1 MEHFTQILKL
11 IYKNT
16 LWLVI
21 FPAFTAFALH
31 WLTRDERPVFEVE
44 AKMMMAFQENKSIS
58 LGDQDVKQYQIHTY
72 FQNTIELAR
81 SKKLIEKVRIGIAQQ
96 SISNMSNLFPF
107 SWPDSLKE
115 EVGLLLERRSDGG
128 MNFDARTEANQV
140 IEAFF
145 HEYRLDHNQLTKS
158 LSAFRVMDSHFLQ
171 MKLKYDDPY
180 RANHLLRMI
189 IDQLQSELGHLSR
202 SSIVKHR
209 QVIEE
214 LVRKA
219 KKDLDEKVKVLEAM
233 KVKNNII
240 NLGEHTK
247 AIVTYLVQLE
257 GIRAD
262 VKARIASR
270 KELGGAIH
278 EGMANEQFVRRYRQ
292 ENMAIDDSRQAL
304 YNAQNLKL
312 SHLKNTIDV
321 SEILRQQQLIS
332 DHQSAIRNGLTDITS
347 SSTYDPNK
355 IYTSLAL
362 RYINATLD
370 VDQLQQELQIVEQE
384 IKRVNGYSA
393 RFAPFESTIGTM
405 TEEIN
410 TARQTYLLLLN
421 KLNLTESMELGS
433 AESRL
438 EVIDHP
444 EIPASP
450 IPSKRIFII
459 IGGAMAVF
467 IVLAVLIIVLFLI
480 NDSIQDVGT
489 FERRFGQTAL
499 AALPGRV
506 HSSDRLFQRSLRY
519 FQAEEVKKILSE
531 VQDAKVITINALSAR
546 EDALPV
552 AEALKQ
558 KINDRDVEVLDLR
571 DVGEEMDAVQQLKEK
586 AASHEQV
593 LVLPPPLQYS
603 YDGFALAE
611 ASDCNLLTFGL
622 GRVKTAADK
631 RIMKL
636 FERPGFNHLGMVLT
650 NLKPEHMEG
659 YVGGIPKRRNW
670 FRRTIKKLVQREW

>member
-1 MEHFTQILKL
+1 MEHLTQILKL
-11 IYKNT
+11 IYKNA

-21 FPAFTAFALH
+21 FPVLAAFTMH
-31 WLTRDERPVFEVE
+31 WLTRNERPVYEVE
-44 AKMMMAFQENKSIS
+44 AKMMMAFQENKNIS

-72 FQNTIELAR
+72 FQNTIELAK
-81 SKKLIEKVRIGIAQQ
+81 SKKLIEKVRIQIAQQ
-96 SISNMSNLFPF
+96 SISDMSDLFPF
-107 SWPDSLKE
+107 NWPDSVRE
-115 EVGLLLERRSDGG
+115 EVILLLNNRSDGA
-128 MNFDARTEANQV
+128 MNFDRKSKANEV
-140 IEAFF
+140 LNAFF
-145 HEYRLDHNQLTKS
+145 HQYRLDHGKLTKS
-158 LSAFRVMDSHFLQ
+158 MSAFRVMDSHFLQ
-171 MKLKYDDPY
+171 MKLKYENPY
-180 RANHLLRMI
+180 RANHLLRMMI
-189 IDQLQSELGHLSR
+189 EQLQSELGQLSR

-219 KKDLDEKVKVLEAM
+219 KKDLDEKVRVLEAM

-262 VKARIASR
+262 VKARIASQ
-270 KELGGAIH
+270 KKLGGAIH
-278 EGMANEQFVRRYRQ
+278 EGMTNDQFVTQYRQ
-292 ENMAIDDSRQAL
+292 ENMDIDNSRQAL

-312 SHLKNTIDV
+312 SYLKNTIDV

-332 DHQSAIRNGLTDITS
+332 DHQSAIRNGVTDITK

-362 RYINATLD
+362 RYINATLN
-370 VDQLQQELQIVEQE
+370 VDQLEQELEIVEQE
-384 IKRVNGYSA
+384 IRRVNGYSA

-444 EIPASP
+444 EIPEDP
-450 IPSKRIFII
+450 IPSKRVFLI
-459 IGGAMAVF
+459 IGVAMAIF
-467 IVLAVLIIVLFLI
+467 IVLTVLIIILFLI
-480 NDSIQDVGT
+480 NDSIRDVGT
-489 FERRFGQTAL
+489 FERRFRKTAL
-499 AALPGRV
+499 AALPDQVQSNDG
-506 HSSDRLFQRSLRY
+506 LFQRSLKY
-519 FQAEEVKKILSE
+519 FQGEEIKKILAE
-531 VQDAKVITINALSAR
+531 VRDARIITINALSAR
-546 EDALPV
+546 EESLRV

-558 KINDRDVEVLDLR
+558 KLDSKDVEVLDLR
-571 DVGEEMDAVQQLKEK
+571 AMGEEEDAVQQLKEK
-586 AASHEQV
+586 AARHEQV

-603 YDGFALAE
+603 YDGLALAE

-631 RIMKL
+631 RIMK
-636 FERPGFNHLGMVLT
+636 FFDSPGFNHLGMVLT

-659 YVGGIPKRRNW
+659 YVGGIPKQRNW
-670 FRRTIKKLVQREW
+670 FRRVVKKLVQREW

>member
-1 MEHFTQILKL
+1 MEHLTQILKL
-11 IYKNT
+11 IYKNA

-21 FPAFTAFALH
+21 FPILAAFALH
-31 WLTRDERPVFEVE
+31 WLTRNERPVFEVE

-58 LGDQDVKQYQIHTY
+58 LGENDVKQYQIHTY

-81 SKKLIEKVRIGIAQQ
+81 SKKLIEKVRVRIAQQ
-96 SISNMSNLFPF
+96 SINDTLGIFPF
-107 SWPDSLKE
+107 NWPDSLQE
-115 EVGLLLERRSDGG
+115 ELLLELSKRAAGT
-128 MNFDARTEANQV
+128 MNFDARSGANQV
-140 IEAFF
+140 INKFF
-145 HEYRLDHNQLTKS
+145 QEYHLSHAELTKS

-180 RANHLLRMI
+180 RANFLLRSM
-189 IDQLQSELGHLSR
+189 IDQLQYELGQLSK

-219 KKDLDEKVKVLEAM
+219 KKDLDEKVRVLEVM

-257 GIRAD
+257 GMRAD
-262 VKARIASR
+262 VKSRIAAQQG
-270 KELGGAIH
+270 LGGAIKA
-278 EGMANEQFVRRYRQ
+278 GMETDEFVTQYRQ
-292 ENMAIDDSRQAL
+292 ENLAIDQSRQAL
-304 YNAQNLKL
+304 YDAQNLKL
-312 SHLKNTIDV
+312 GHLKNTIDV
-321 SEILRQQQLIS
+321 SEILRHQKLIN
-332 DHQSAIRNGLTDITS
+332 DHQNTIRAGLSDISKT
-347 SSTYDPNK
+347 STYDPNK

-370 VDQLQQELQIVEQE
+370 IDQLQQELDIVEEE

-421 KLNLTESMELGS
+421 KLNLTESMELGTS
-433 AESRL
+433 ENRL

-444 EIPASP
+444 EVPTTP

-459 IGGAMAVF
+459 LGGA
-467 IVLAVLIIVLFLI
+467 IAVLLVLMVFFIVLFLI
-480 NDSIQDVGT
+480 NDSIQDVDT
-489 FERRFGQTAL
+489 FEHRFDQKTL
-499 AALPGRV
+499 AALPASIQ
-506 HSSDRLFQRSLRY
+506 SSDNLLSRSLKY
-519 FQAEEVKKILSE
+519 FQGEELKKILAK
-531 VQDAKVITINALSAR
+531 VRDAKIITINSLSAR
-546 EDALPV
+546 EDSLPV
-552 AEALKQ
+552 AEAMKQ
-558 KINDRDVEVLDLR
+558 KMVGEDVEVLDLR
-571 DVGEEMDAVQQLKEK
+571 EVDVGLDATRLVQEK
-586 AASHEQV
+586 AVHHDQL

-603 YDGFALAE
+603 YDGLALAE

-622 GRVKTAADK
+622 GRIKTSADK

-636 FERPGFNHLGMVLT
+636 FESPGFNHLGMVLT
-650 NLKPEHMEG
+650 NLKPEHMES
-659 YVGGIPKRRNW
+659 YVGGIPRKRNW
-670 FRRTIKKLVQREW
+670 FRRGLKKLIQREW

>member
-1 MEHFTQILKL
+1 MEHLSQLLKL
-11 IYKNT
+11 IYKNS

-21 FPAFTAFALH
+21 FPTLAAFALH
-31 WLTRDERPVFEVE
+31 WLTRNERPVYEVE
-44 AKMMMAFQENKSIS
+44 AKMMMAFQENKNIS

-81 SKKLIEKVRIGIAQQ
+81 SKKVIEKVRIQAAQQ
-96 SISNMSNLFPF
+96 SISKTSNLFPF
-107 SWPDSLKE
+107 PWPDSLQE
-115 EVGLLLERRSDGG
+115 ELLIALNKRKSGA
-128 MNFDARTEANQV
+128 MNFDGQSEANQV
-140 IEAFF
+140 IERFF
-145 HEYRLDHNQLTKS
+145 EEYRLGYDQLKKS
-158 LSAFRVMDSHFLQ
+158 LLAFRVMDSHFMQ

-180 RANHLLRMI
+180 RANFLLRSLI
-189 IDQLQSELGHLSR
+189 TQLQNELGLLSK
-202 SSIVKHR
+202 SSIIKHR

-219 KKDLDEKVKVLEAM
+219 KKDLDEKVRVLEAM

-262 VKARIASR
+262 VKARIAAQI
-270 KELGGAIH
+270 ELGGSIKA
-278 EGMANEQFVRRYRQ
+278 GMETEDFVTQYRPQ
-292 ENMAIDDSRQAL
+292 NMAIDQSRQAL
-304 YNAQNLKL
+304 YNAQSLKL

-321 SEILRQQQLIS
+321 NEILKQQQMINN
-332 DHQSAIRNGLTDITS
+332 HQSTIRDGLTDIS
-347 SSTYDPNK
+347 RSSTYDPNK

-370 VDQLQQELQIVEQE
+370 VDQLQQELAIVEQE
-384 IKRVNGYSA
+384 IQRVNGYSA

-433 AESRL
+433 SESRL

-444 EIPASP
+444 EIPSAP
-450 IPSKRIFII
+450 IPSKRIFIVL
-459 IGGAMAVF
+459 GGAVAVF
-467 IVLAVLIIVLFLI
+467 VVLAVLFIVLFLI
-480 NDSIQDVGT
+480 NDSIQDVAT
-489 FERRFGQTAL
+489 FERRFGKTAL
-499 AALPGRV
+499 AALP
-506 HSSDRLFQRSLRY
+506 SSIQSKDQLFASSLKY
-519 FQAEEVKKILSE
+519 FQGEEVKKVLAEIRDS
-531 VQDAKVITINALSAR
+531 KIITINALSAR
-546 EDALPV
+546 EDTLSV
-552 AEALKQ
+552 AKAIRQRMVGKE
-558 KINDRDVEVLDLR
+558 VETLDLR
-571 DVGEEMDAVQQLKEK
+571 QVTDDADVVQLMKDKTAEYDQL
-586 AASHEQV
+586 

-603 YDGFALAE
+603 YDGLALAE

-622 GRVKTAADK
+622 GRVRTSADQ

-636 FERPGFNHLGMVLT
+636 FETPGFNHLGMVLT
-650 NLKPEHMEG
+650 DLKPEHMEG

-670 FRRTIKKLVQREW
+670 FRRVVKKMVQREW

>member
-11 IYKNT
+11 IYKNS

-21 FPAFTAFALH
+21 FPTLAAFALH
-31 WLTRDERPVFEVE
+31 WLTRNERPVYEVE
-44 AKMMMAFQENKSIS
+44 AKMMMAFQENKNIS

-72 FQNTIELAR
+72 FQNAIELAR
-81 SKKLIEKVRIGIAQQ
+81 SKKLIEKVRIQIAQQ
-96 SISNMSNLFPF
+96 SISDTLNLFPF
-107 SWPDSLKE
+107 PWPDSLQE
-115 EVGLLLERRSDGG
+115 ELRIALNKRGDGT
-128 MNFDARTEANQV
+128 MNFDARSRVNQV
-140 IEAFF
+140 IGTFF
-145 HEYRLDHNQLTKS
+145 QEYHLSHDQLRKS
-158 LSAFRVMDSHFLQ
+158 LLAFRVMDSHFLQ

-180 RANHLLRMI
+180 RANFLLRSMI
-189 IDQLQSELGHLSR
+189 EQLQNELGQLSK

-219 KKDLDEKVKVLEAM
+219 KKDLDEKVHVLEAM

-262 VKARIASR
+262 VKARIAAQ
-270 KELGGAIH
+270 KELGGSIKA
-278 EGMANEQFVRRYRQ
+278 GMATEEFVTQYRQ
-292 ENMAIDDSRQAL
+292 ENMAIDQSRQAL
-304 YNAQNLKL
+304 YDAQSLKL

-321 SEILRQQQLIS
+321 SEILRQQQLIN
-332 DHQSAIRNGLTDITS
+332 DHQSTIRNGLTDIS
-347 SSTYDPNK
+347 RSSTYDPNK

-370 VDQLQQELQIVEQE
+370 VDQLQQELTIVERE

-433 AESRL
+433 SESRL
-438 EVIDHP
+438 AVIDHP
-444 EIPASP
+444 EIPGAP

-459 IGGAMAVF
+459 LGGAIAVF
-467 IVLAVLIIVLFLI
+467 VVLAVLFIILFLI

-489 FERRFGQTAL
+489 FERRFGETAL
-499 AALPGRV
+499 AALPA
-506 HSSDRLFQRSLRY
+506 STQSKDRLFTSSLKY
-519 FQAEEVKKILSE
+519 FQLEEVKKVLAEIRDS
-531 VQDAKVITINALSAR
+531 KIITINALSAR
-546 EDALPV
+546 EDTMPV

-558 KINDRDVEVLDLR
+558 KMEGEDVDVLDLR
-571 DVGEEMDAVQQLKEK
+571 QAEDEADVVRLMKQRSEM
-586 AASHEQV
+586 HNQV

-603 YDGFALAE
+603 YDGLALAE

-622 GRVKTAADK
+622 GRVKTSADK

-636 FERPGFNHLGMVLT
+636 FEAPGFRHLGMVLT

-659 YVGGIPKRRNW
+659 YVGGIPKQRNW
-670 FRRTIKKLVQREW
+670 FRRIVKKIIQREW

>member
-1 MEHFTQILKL
+1 MEHLTQILKL
-11 IYKNT
+11 IYKNA

-21 FPAFTAFALH
+21 FPAMAAFALH
-31 WLTRDERPVFEVE
+31 WLTRNERPIYEVE

-81 SKKLIEKVRIGIAQQ
+81 SKKLIEKVRVNIAQQ
-96 SISNMSNLFPF
+96 SINNTSSLFSF
-107 SWPDSLKE
+107 NWPDSLKE
-115 EVGLLLERRSDGG
+115 EVLSVLMDRADGT
-128 MNFDARTEANQV
+128 MNFDGKSKGNQV
-140 IEAFF
+140 IDAFF
-145 HEYRLDHNQLTKS
+145 QEYRLSYDHLTKS

-180 RANHLLRMI
+180 RANYLLRAM
-189 IDQLQSELGHLSR
+189 IDQLQYELGQLSK

-214 LVRKA
+214 LVQKA
-219 KKDLDEKVKVLEAM
+219 KKDLDGKVRLLETM

-240 NLGEHTK
+240 NLEEHTK

-257 GIRAD
+257 GMRAD
-262 VKARIASR
+262 VKSRIAAQ
-270 KELGGAIH
+270 KGLGGAIKA
-278 EGMANEQFVRRYRQ
+278 GMETEQFVTQYRQ
-292 ENMAIDDSRQAL
+292 ENMAIDKSRQAL
-304 YNAQNLKL
+304 YDAQSLKL

-321 SEILRQQQLIS
+321 SEILRQQQLIN
-332 DHQSAIRNGLTDITS
+332 DHQKTIRNGLADIS
-347 SSTYDPNK
+347 STSTYDPNK

-370 VDQLQQELQIVEQE
+370 VDQLQQELTIVEQE

-410 TARQTYLLLLN
+410 TARQAYLLLLN
-421 KLNLTESMELGS
+421 KLNLTESLELGS
-433 AESRL
+433 SESRL
-438 EVIDHP
+438 ELIDHP
-444 EIPASP
+444 AIPEAP

-459 IGGAMAVF
+459 LGGAMAVF
-467 IVLAVLIIVLFLI
+467 IVLMVLFIVFFLV
-480 NDSIQDVGT
+480 NDSIQDVNT
-489 FERRFGQTAL
+489 FERRFGETAL
-499 AALPGRV
+499 AALPDSV
-506 HSSDRLFQRSLRY
+506 QSNDHLFASSLKY
-519 FQAEEVKKILSE
+519 FQWEEIKKILSQ
-531 VQDAKVITINALSAR
+531 VGDSKIITINALSAR

-558 KINDRDVEVLDLR
+558 KMDGEDVKVLDLR
-571 DVGEEMDAVQQLKEK
+571 DACDDVDAVCQMKKE
-586 AASHEQV
+586 ASKHNRL
-593 LVLPPPLQYS
+593 LVLPPPIQYS
-603 YDGFALAE
+603 HDGLALAE
-611 ASDCNLLTFGL
+611 ASDCNLLAFGL
-622 GRVKTAADK
+622 GRVKTSVDK

-636 FERPGFNHLGMVLT
+636 FENPGFNHVGMVLT

-659 YVGGIPKRRNW
+659 YVGGMPKQRNW
-670 FRRTIKKLVQREW
+670 FRRTLKQLIHREW

>member
-11 IYKNT
+11 TYKNA
-16 LWLVI
+16 LWLLI
-21 FPAFTAFALH
+21 FPALAALALH
-31 WLTRDERPVFEVE
+31 WLTQDERPVFEVE

-81 SKKLIEKVRIGIAQQ
+81 SKKLIEKVRVRIAQQ
-96 SISNMSNLFPF
+96 SINGTSDLFPF
-107 SWPDSLKE
+107 QWPDSLQE
-115 EVGLLLERRSDGG
+115 EVRLLLDSRSDGA
-128 MNFDARTEANQV
+128 MNFDLNAKANHV

-145 HEYRLDHNQLTKS
+145 QAYRLDYAQLTKS

-171 MKLKYDDPY
+171 MKLKYDNPY

-189 IDQLQSELGHLSR
+189 IEQLQNELGSLSR

-219 KKDLDEKVKVLEAM
+219 KKDLDEKVRILETM

-240 NLGEHTK
+240 NLDEHTK

-278 EGMANEQFVRRYRQ
+278 EGMANEQFVRQYRQ
-292 ENMAIDDSRQAL
+292 ENMAIDNSRQAL
-304 YNAQNLKL
+304 YDAQNLKL

-332 DHQSAIRNGLTDITS
+332 DHQSAIRSGLTDITS

-370 VDQLQQELQIVEQE
+370 VNQLQQELEIVEQE

-444 EIPASP
+444 EIPEAP

-459 IGGAMAVF
+459 LGGAITVF
-467 IVLAVLIIVLFLI
+467 IVLMAGFIVFFLI

-489 FERRFGQTAL
+489 FERRFGLTAL
-499 AALPGRV
+499 AALPERV
-506 HSSDRLFQRSLRY
+506 HSEDHLFQRSLKY
-519 FQAEEVKKILSE
+519 FQGEEVKKVLSE
-531 VQDAKVITINALSAR
+531 VRDAKIITVNALSAR
-546 EDALPV
+546 EDSLSV
-552 AEALKQ
+552 AETLKQ
-558 KINDRDVEVLDLR
+558 TIDGKDVEVLDLR
-571 DVGEEMDAVQQLKEK
+571 EVGDEGDAVLRLKAT
-586 AASHEQV
+586 AARHEQV

-603 YDGFALAE
+603 YDGLALAE

-636 FERPGFNHLGMVLT
+636 FETPGFNHLGVVLT

>member
-11 IYKNT
+11 IYKNAI
-16 LWLVI
+16 WLVV
-21 FPAFTAFALH
+21 FPALAACTLH
-31 WLTRDERPVFEVE
+31 WLTCNERPVYEVE
-44 AKMMMAFQENKSIS
+44 AKMMMAFQENKNIS

-72 FQNTIELAR
+72 FQNTIELAK
-81 SKKLIEKVRIGIAQQ
+81 SKKLIEKIRVGIAQQ
-96 SISNMSNLFPF
+96 SISDTLNLFPF
-107 SWPDSLKE
+107 NWPDSLTAEIKQVLKE
-115 EVGLLLERRSDGG
+115 REDGTMSFDRRSI
-128 MNFDARTEANQV
+128 ANKV
-140 IEAFF
+140 IETFF
-145 HEYRLDHNQLTKS
+145 QEYQLNHAELIKS

-180 RANHLLRMI
+180 RANHLLRAMI
-189 IDQLQSELGHLSR
+189 SQLQDELGQLSR

-219 KKDLDEKVKVLEAM
+219 KKDLDQKVRVLETM

-240 NLGEHTK
+240 NLDEHTK

-262 VKARIASR
+262 VKARIASQ
-270 KELGGAIH
+270 KELGGAIK
-278 EGMANEQFVRRYRQ
+278 EGMTNEQFVKQYRK
-292 ENMAIDDSRQAL
+292 ENMSVAQSRQAL
-304 YNAQNLKL
+304 YDAQNLKL
-312 SHLKNTIDV
+312 SHLRNTIDV
-321 SEILRQQQLIS
+321 SEILRQQELINN
-332 DHQSAIRNGLTDITS
+332 HQEVIRDGLTDISS

-370 VDQLQQELQIVEQE
+370 VEQLEQELTVVEKE

-433 AESRL
+433 SSSRL

-444 EIPASP
+444 EIPEMP
-450 IPSKRIFII
+450 IPSKRLFII
-459 IGGAMAVF
+459 IGGAIAVF
-467 IVLAVLIIVLFLI
+467 IVLIVLFIVRFLI

-489 FERRFGQTAL
+489 FERRFGQTAV
-499 AALPGRV
+499 AALPEV
-506 HSSDRLFQRSLRY
+506 TQAKDSLLARSLKF
-519 FQAEEVKKILSE
+519 FQGEEVKKVLKE
-531 VQDAKVITINALSAR
+531 VRDAKIITINSLSSR
-546 EDALPV
+546 EDSLSI

-558 KINDRDVEVLDLR
+558 KMNNADVAVLDLR
-571 DVGEEMDAVQQLKEK
+571 KHEGDVDVIKQMKVT
-586 AASHEQV
+586 ASKHHHL

-603 YDGFALAE
+603 YDGLALAE

-622 GRVKTAADK
+622 GRIKTTADT

-636 FERPGFNHLGMVLT
+636 FETPGFNHLGMVLT
-650 NLKPEHMEG
+650 HLKTEHMEG

-670 FRRTIKKLVQREW
+670 FRRTIKKLIQREW